1 MDYSY
6 IFRSALPDY
15 GKFAEFG
22 FQEQNG
28 GYICKK
34 PLEGTDFTALIT
46 VRDESITAEV
56 YEKSSDGISADS
68 RYALFDVKS
77 ANGAFVADI
86 RAQVQEIMHDF
97 QASCFEPGDWKERY
111 ISHIEREFACKA
123 EYPWA
128 SPQETQDTKTRYT
141 DAAVFRCPNQ
151 KWFALIMDIRYR
163 NLGLESE
170 EGVPVVNLKAD
181 PDKIPELTDKKSV
194 FPAWH
199 MNKKHWITVL
209 LTRVT
214 DFDRLCELTRRS
226 YELAGVVRT

>member
-15 GKFAEFG
+15 GRFAEFG
-22 FQEQNG
+22 FRQQDG
-28 GYICKK
+28 CYICKR
-34 PLEGTDFTALIT
+34 PLAGTDFTALIT
-46 VRDESITAEV
+46 VRGERITAEV
-56 YEKSSDGISADS
+56 YEKSADGISADS

-77 ANGAFVADI
+77 ANGAFVAGI

-97 QASCFEPGDWKERY
+97 QASCFESGDWKERY
-111 ISHIEREFACKA
+111 ISHIEREFGCNA

-128 SPQETQDTKTRYT
+128 SPQETQDTKNRYT

-151 KWFALIMDIRYR
+151 KWFALIMDIRYK
-163 NLGLESE
+163 NLGLESDE
-170 EGVPVVNLKAD
+170 AVPVVNLKAD
-181 PDKIPELTDKKSV
+181 PDRIPELTDKKSV

-226 YELAGVVRT
+226 HELAGAVRP